1 MRAQAAALSLL
12 ALAAC
17 AGPPLA
23 SLPPANEV
31 VARAETQPVGTANA
45 DAADDPAIWQNAA
58 DPARSLIVGTDKK
71 AGLYVYGPDGAIK
84 SFNAA
89 GQLNNVALAQGA
101 DSILVAASDRTDPLH
116 SRIAL
121 FALDPAD
128 GSLAK
133 LGAVDSGP
141 GEAYG
146 LCMGPLMAKSA
157 DGREEAMIYAALKDG
172 TVREV
177 RVSHAS
183 GAVAGSIV
191 REWKIATQIEGCVVN
206 SYDRSLFVGEEMVGV
221 WRISLREPKAAPV
234 RFASVDGQQL
244 VADVEGL
251 ALATLP
257 DGRRILL
264 ASSQGDHAYAAYD
277 TADGTFLGRF
287 RLVDSADGAMDG
299 TSETDGIDVV
309 IGDFGPA
316 FPGGLFVA
324 QDGDNGSG
332 TQNFKLVAW
341 DDIAAALG
349 L

>member
-1 MRAQAAALSLL
+1 MRALAAGLSAL

-17 AGPPLA
+17 AGQPLA

-45 DAADDPAIWQNAA
+45 DAADDPAIWHNAA

-71 AGLYVYGPDGAIK
+71 AGLYVYSLDGAIK

-89 GQLNNVALAQGA
+89 GQLNNVALAQGT
-101 DSILVAASDRTDPLH
+101 DGILVAASDRTDPAH

-121 FALDPAD
+121 FALDLAN
-128 GSLAK
+128 GSLTK

-146 LCMGPLMAKSA
+146 LCMGPLSA
-157 DGREEAMIYAALKDG
+157 QSTGEREEAMIYAALKDG

-177 RVSHAS
+177 RVSRAS

-206 SYDRSLFVGEEMVGV
+206 PHDDTLFVGEEMVGV
-221 WRISLREPKAAPV
+221 WRIVLAEQDAQPV

-251 ALATLP
+251 ALATLA
-257 DGRRILL
+257 DQRRILL
-264 ASSQGDHAYAAYD
+264 ASSQGDNAYAAYD

-287 RLVDSADGAMDG
+287 RIVNSADGAMDG

-309 IGDFGPA
+309 IGNFGPA
-316 FPGGLFVA
+316 YPGGLFVA

-341 DDIAAALG
+341 DDIAKALG